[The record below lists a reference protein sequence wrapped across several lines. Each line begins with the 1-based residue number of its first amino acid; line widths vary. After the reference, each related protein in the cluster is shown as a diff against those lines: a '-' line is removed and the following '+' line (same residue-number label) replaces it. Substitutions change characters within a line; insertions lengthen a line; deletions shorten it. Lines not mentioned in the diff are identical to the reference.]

1 MYINF
6 KITFTCTS
14 KIYWRIL
21 FLTVLIILYK
31 TYPKMI
37 SMQTKCKSNIQT
49 LTCKEKV
56 RRIDS

>member
-21 FLTVLIILYK
+21 FLTVLIILYE

-49 LTCKEKV
+49 FTIRKM
-56 RRIDS
+56 